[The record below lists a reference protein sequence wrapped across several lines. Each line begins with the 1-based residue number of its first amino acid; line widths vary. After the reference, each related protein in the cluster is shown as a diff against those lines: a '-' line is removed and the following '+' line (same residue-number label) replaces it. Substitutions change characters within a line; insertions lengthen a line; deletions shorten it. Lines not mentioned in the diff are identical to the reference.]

1 MLAAG
6 VLVDN
11 IMYVSEEAQLIIGN
25 GILILKYLA
34 LIISHVTRSSY
45 CNSVSTSHYQ
55 WFLSSQLY
63 MPYMSYDFVQTD
75 RYMVYKWTVSDQN
88 NWRCITIIF

>member
-34 LIISHVTRSSY
+34 
-45 CNSVSTSHYQ
+45 
-55 WFLSSQLY
+55 
-63 MPYMSYDFVQTD
+63 
-75 RYMVYKWTVSDQN
+75 
-88 NWRCITIIF
+88 

>member
-55 WFLSSQLY
+55 
-63 MPYMSYDFVQTD
+63 
-75 RYMVYKWTVSDQN
+75 
-88 NWRCITIIF
+88 

>member
-34 LIISHVTRSSY
+34 LIISHVTRSPY

-55 WFLSSQLY
+55 
-63 MPYMSYDFVQTD
+63 
-75 RYMVYKWTVSDQN
+75 
-88 NWRCITIIF
+88 